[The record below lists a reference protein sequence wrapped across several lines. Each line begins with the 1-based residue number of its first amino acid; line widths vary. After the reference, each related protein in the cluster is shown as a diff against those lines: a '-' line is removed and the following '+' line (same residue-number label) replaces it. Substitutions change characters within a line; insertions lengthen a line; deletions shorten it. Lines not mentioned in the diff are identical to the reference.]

1 MLNLSNFSR
10 TPDSRGC
17 YQTNLRLSAQL
28 VEKLDSIVPRGKR
41 TAFVEEALRRELES
55 QATALISESQ
65 K

>member
-1 MLNLSNFSR
+1 MHLNPPKSR
-10 TPDSRGC
+10 RRSI
-17 YQTNLRLSAQL
+17 QL
-28 VEKLDSIVPRGKR
+28 NPRIESGVFAALQANVLCSKR